1 MLTETLP
8 PVIQSIQT
16 LNHLIQETSK
26 IITNDKE
33 RQQNEIT
40 HNAINV
46 TLSAINKRL
55 LLLTDNQMKLKSL
68 MERENELLCL
78 STHITDIDIL
88 LSTHT
93 PQIIILTGVGS
104 QVNNLPKIS
113 GYYWISQNGANSF
126 GGVAFLLHD
135 TIKAKTINQ
144 KLDFIIIELNI
155 QPKPILLGAIYIPPN
170 KTIPQSLLDLYVN
183 EPFFIFGDFNAK
195 HTDWLC
201 NTNNANGVQLKN
213 WLDKTGCE
221 MIHPTQPTSK
231 RSSSII
237 DFGITYN
244 ASGWKVEVIKEGTSD
259 HYPILLQAP
268 FSTGVNKYFRKTHW
282 KVFTYFLKCIFPYF
296 NSLAYNYDAETF
308 LELFSSFL
316 SSAWDKASHFIPI
329 KRYRPP
335 WPPFLT
341 QLERIV
347 NKTRKKYRKRKNYS
361 NLTEYLYWKHLYYN
375 EKNTYIQKKME
386 NQLAYIS
393 QENNIWKY
401 VHPTFHPYTPSFKG
415 LTTDNKIVK
424 DHNEIVNTLADH
436 YEKHFEAPTIN
447 PNNPFHIDA
456 TQSYN
461 EFIQLTNIPLES
473 ITLEEVE
480 KSWKA
485 SKRKKSTDTQGLS
498 AFLLHQLPS
507 EYLQTITIAF
517 NKIALKGDVI
527 SSSKHAKV
535 VCLSKDGFYP
545 RVDKLRPISLLSNL
559 GKCFER
565 IIHARILKWC
575 TEKGIFV
582 DEQSGFTSERRLQT
596 RIMSLVEDLRLTTA
610 ANNRPSLVI
619 FVDFMSAFDRMWHP
633 ALLST
638 LLKLEMPTPL
648 LKWIIQWLNGR
659 TMSIHVGEAISRTI
673 NISVGTPQGSILA
686 ATLFRLHIHFLPS
699 VFKNIVCHLFADDL
713 ALIIPGTIEKTFS
726 KNIATIEGQ
735 ATNTMK
741 LLEEYADVMIL
752 PVNVNK
758 TKALLVHNIVVP
770 PYPRVKYKNQDVEF
784 VKRFKYLGVDITT
797 KLGWGIYIS
806 KRIQTIRKIY
816 HALRII
822 FNKIPITLRELRR
835 KLFFAFTLPH
845 IIWLFSCWFFYTEHQ
860 QNTIEHVLCSGLRL
874 THKLNFWNDLT
885 VYTLAR
891 EYTINDYLYKYWLK
905 FFKHLETSTEAN
917 QYQLTYISYLA

>member
-244 ASGWKVEVIKEGTSD
+244 ANGWKVEVIKEGTSD

-770 PYPRVKYKNQDVEF
+770 PYPR
-784 VKRFKYLGVDITT
+784 
-797 KLGWGIYIS
+797 
-806 KRIQTIRKIY
+806 
-816 HALRII
+816 
-822 FNKIPITLRELRR
+822 
-835 KLFFAFTLPH
+835 
-845 IIWLFSCWFFYTEHQ
+845 
-860 QNTIEHVLCSGLRL
+860 
-874 THKLNFWNDLT
+874 
-885 VYTLAR
+885 
-891 EYTINDYLYKYWLK
+891 
-905 FFKHLETSTEAN
+905 
-917 QYQLTYISYLA
+917 